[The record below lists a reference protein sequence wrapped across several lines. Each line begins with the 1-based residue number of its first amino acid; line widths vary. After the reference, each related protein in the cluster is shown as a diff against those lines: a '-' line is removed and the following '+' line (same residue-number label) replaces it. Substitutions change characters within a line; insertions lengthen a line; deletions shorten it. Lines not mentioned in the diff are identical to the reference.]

1 MSPYLAGLSAHAAV
15 SGSLALRAV
24 YLLSLPSDPAV
35 TGDALAIR
43 IDFPLLGVSRT
54 SFSPPGLPASP
65 GKPKSPPSL
74 GRPDGLGI
82 IIYKRGTTY
91 VMFFKAL
98 SMSIFSIF
106 LRF

>member
-1 MSPYLAGLSAHAAV
+1 MSSYFADLSAHAAV

-54 SFSPPGLPASP
+54 SFSPTGFA
-65 GKPKSPPSL
+65 GFAGQTKSARL
-74 GRPDGLGI
+74 
-82 IIYKRGTTY
+82 
-91 VMFFKAL
+91 FN
-98 SMSIFSIF
+98 
-106 LRF
+106 

>member
-1 MSPYLAGLSAHAAV
+1 MSSYFADLSAHAAV

-54 SFSPPGLPASP
+54 SFSPTGFA
-65 GKPKSPPSL
+65 GFAGQTTVPPERFRRELNPRTGESNYERHVL
-74 GRPDGLGI
+74 
-82 IIYKRGTTY
+82 
-91 VMFFKAL
+91 L
-98 SMSIFSIF
+98 SV
-106 LRF
+106 